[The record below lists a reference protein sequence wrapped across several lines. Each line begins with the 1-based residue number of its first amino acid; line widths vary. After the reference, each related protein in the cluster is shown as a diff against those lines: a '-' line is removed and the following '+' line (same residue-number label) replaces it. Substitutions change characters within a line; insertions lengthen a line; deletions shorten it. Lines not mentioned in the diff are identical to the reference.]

1 MIQIN
6 NTPDATEE
14 EKQEATNR
22 VNVGLAQAI
31 QNINNAHST
40 QEVNESKTHSI
51 ATIKSILPNVIKN
64 RLL

>member
-22 VNVGLAQAI
+22 VNAGLAQAI

-40 QEVNESKTHSI
+40 QEVNESKQI
-51 ATIKSILPNVIKN
+51 V
-64 RLL
+64 LLQSRVYYPM

>member
-1 MIQIN
+1 MQ
-6 NTPDATEE
+6 PKKK
-14 EKQEATNR
+14 KQEATNR